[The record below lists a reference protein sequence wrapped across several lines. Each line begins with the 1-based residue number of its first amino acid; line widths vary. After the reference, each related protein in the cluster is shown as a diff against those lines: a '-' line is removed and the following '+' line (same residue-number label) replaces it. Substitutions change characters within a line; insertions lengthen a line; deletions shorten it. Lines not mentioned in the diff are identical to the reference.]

1 MYIIMDIFIAILLI
15 SAIGYGIMLNNR
27 IMALRR
33 DQKSLEKLA
42 INFQTATK
50 RAEASISK
58 LKLTAQKSADIMN
71 KGTDQAVGISDDLNF
86 LIDRG
91 QKLADHLEGC
101 VRITER
107 SKVNKITS
115 LKTNSSL
122 SDNLDKNNVKLEDV
136 HNHTNINNRR
146 DLGSLISNLK
156 EKPVIKSDV
165 ELEFIKALRSAS

>member
-1 MYIIMDIFIAILLI
+1 MDIFIAILLI
-15 SAIGYGIMLNNR
+15 SAIGYGIMLNRR

-50 RAEASISK
+50 RAEASIGK

-71 KGTDQAVGISDDLNF
+71 SGTEKAVGIGDDLNF

-101 VRITER
+101 VRSTER
-107 SKVNKITS
+107 TQLNKVPQFSKNMVLS
-115 LKTNSSL
+115 NS
-122 SDNLDKNNVKLEDV
+122 LDKNNIKVPDIQEYE
-136 HNHTNINNRR
+136 NINKHK
-146 DLGSLISNLK
+146 DLGSLITNIK
-156 EKPVIKSDV
+156 EKQVTKSDV

>member
-115 LKTNSSL
+115 LKNKT
-122 SDNLDKNNVKLEDV
+122 VV
-136 HNHTNINNRR
+136 
-146 DLGSLISNLK
+146 
-156 EKPVIKSDV
+156 
-165 ELEFIKALRSAS
+165 

>member
-1 MYIIMDIFIAILLI
+1 MDIFIAILLI
-15 SAIGYGIMLNNR
+15 SAIGYGIMLNRR

-50 RAEASISK
+50 RAEASIGK

-71 KGTDQAVGISDDLNF
+71 SGTEKAVGISDDLNF

-101 VRITER
+101 VRSTER
-107 SKVNKITS
+107 TPPNNVPQFSKNVALS
-115 LKTNSSL
+115 NS
-122 SDNLDKNNVKLEDV
+122 LDKNNIKAPDIQEYE
-136 HNHTNINNRR
+136 NINKHK
-146 DLGSLISNLK
+146 DLGSLITNIK
-156 EKPVIKSDV
+156 EKQITKSDV

>member
-1 MYIIMDIFIAILLI
+1 MDIFIAILLI
-15 SAIGYGIMLNNR
+15 SAIGYGIMLNRR

-33 DQKSLEKLA
+33 DKKSLEKLA

-50 RAEASISK
+50 RAEASIGK

-71 KGTDQAVGISDDLNF
+71 NGTEKAVGISDDLNF

-101 VRITER
+101 VRSTER
-107 SKVNKITS
+107 NEVNKLPRFPTNTVTS
-115 LKTNSSL
+115 DS
-122 SDNLDKNNVKLEDV
+122 LDKNNIKASDIHDYE
-136 HNHTNINNRR
+136 NINKHK
-146 DLGSLISNLK
+146 DLGSLITNIK
-156 EKPVIKSDV
+156 EKQVTKSDV